1 MATSAYLFLFFCIG
15 ALFFALASAQSKKP
29 LADDAQMFGVQ
40 LTTGAPSPLN
50 CKAACKYRCS
60 ESSHPSGCKRACGT
74 CCIRCNCVPPGTSGN
89 QQACGV
95 CYARQ
100 KGPDGNPKCP

>member
-1 MATSAYLFLFFCIG
+1 MLRKEAFLQYTSILTCVFFVRSMPDC
-15 ALFFALASAQSKKP
+15 
-29 LADDAQMFGVQ
+29 
-40 LTTGAPSPLN
+40 T
-50 CKAACKYRCS
+50 AACDYRCS
-60 ESSHPSGCKRACGT
+60 ESSHPNGCKRACGT